1 MSDPNTANFR
11 INVNQFLGQKN
22 AEYRDEL
29 YSLALSSPKDYFEF
43 RKKASEFI
51 RTEALKNLYNVI
63 YDALNT
69 GVKYKDG
76 RTSTELLGT
85 KMPTGGPQVSEK
97 IINEI
102 ALSASKTLN
111 SILDEVMEHIAPLD
125 YKSIANSRLKI
136 SGESSQINV

>member
-1 MSDPNTANFR
+1 MSETANFR

-22 AEYRDEL
+22 AEYRDSL
-29 YSLALSSPKDYFEF
+29 YSLALSSPKEYFEF

-69 GVKYKDG
+69 GMRYEG
-76 RTSTELLGT
+76 RTTTKPLGT
-85 KMPTGGPQVSEK
+85 KMPDGGPQVSEK

-125 YKSIANSRLKI
+125 YKTIANQRYKVA
-136 SGESSQINV
+136 GEASQILT

>member
-1 MSDPNTANFR
+1 MTDTANFR

-22 AEYRDEL
+22 SEYRDEL
-29 YSLALSSPKDYFEF
+29 YSLALSSPKEYFAF
-43 RKKASEFI
+43 RKEASEFI
-51 RTEALKNLYNVI
+51 RTEALKNIYNVI

-69 GVKYKDG
+69 GKRYESG
-76 RTSTELLGT
+76 RTTDKVLGP
-85 KMPTGGPQVSEK
+85 KMPDGGPQVSEK